1 MGSGPTDKKV
11 TFARDETSLLAQLKA
26 LVLEFET
33 GSKGNLLS
41 KLRQLVER
49 FGQNTAQDKPLR
61 KVASGTGDRTG
72 PPTWGRKSAQPTLYK
87 PPVLAM
93 LPKFTKA

>member
-41 KLRQLVER
+41 IATAVSGAVWSKHGP
-49 FGQNTAQDKPLR
+49 GQTT
-61 KVASGTGDRTG
+61 S
-72 PPTWGRKSAQPTLYK
+72 
-87 PPVLAM
+87 
-93 LPKFTKA
+93 